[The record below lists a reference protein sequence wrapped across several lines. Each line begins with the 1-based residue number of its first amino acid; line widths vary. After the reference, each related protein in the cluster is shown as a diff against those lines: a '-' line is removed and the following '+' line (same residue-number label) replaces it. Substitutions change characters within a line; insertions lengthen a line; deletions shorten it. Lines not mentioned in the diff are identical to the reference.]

1 MLAEMRTA
9 IRRRDQSFLRFK
21 KDYCEGKWI
30 LYKAQRKLL
39 SPLQSGFKPS
49 HSTVTALL
57 KVTGDI
63 RKGMEDTK
71 VIVLV
76 LVDFLNAFN
85 TVSHEI
91 LLSILAYLLISL
103 NYWNGAPLIFGGV
116 NGSC

>member
-63 RKGMEDTK
+63 RRGTEETK
-71 VIVLV
+71 VTVLV
-76 LVDFLNAFN
+76 LVDFSNAFGTIN
-85 TVSHEI
+85 HEI
-91 LLSILAYLLISL
+91 LLAILTHLMIPSEALEWFSSYL
-103 NYWNGAPLIFGGV
+103 
-116 NGSC
+116 